1 VSDTG
6 HGMDDQTLARIFD
19 PFFTTKSERGG
30 TGLGLATVNAFAKD
44 TGGQVEV
51 ASTLGAGTTFTLWLP
66 EHTGVTAASPASD
79 QPSPASPRAA
89 HRTRILVVEDRG
101 DVRSNMVRTL
111 TTHGFV
117 VEEAEDGAG
126 AIAMLERKADY
137 TLMCIDGVMPGLGT
151 ADVLARSAELA
162 PSMGVLVCSGYL
174 REDLLRR
181 GVEAGRYAF
190 LAKPFTAEQLL
201 ESVDR
206 VMRAAPSPRT
216 AS

>member
-1 VSDTG
+1 
-6 HGMDDQTLARIFD
+6 
-19 PFFTTKSERGG
+19 
-30 TGLGLATVNAFAKD
+30 VNAFAKD

-51 ASTLGAGTTFTLWLP
+51 ASTPGAGTTFTLWLP
-66 EHTGVTAASPASD
+66 EHTGVTAASPAGD
-79 QPSPASPRAA
+79 LPSPAPPRAA

-111 TTHGFV
+111 ATHGFE

-137 TLMCIDGVMPGLGT
+137 TLMCIDGIMPGLGT

-174 REDLLRR
+174 REDLMRR

-201 ESVDR
+201 ASVDG
-206 VMRAAPSPRT
+206 VMRATPTPRPS
-216 AS
+216 

>member
-1 VSDTG
+1 MLRVSDTG

-19 PFFTTKSERGG
+19 PFFTTKGERGG

-51 ASTLGAGTTFTLWLP
+51 ASTLGKGTTFTLWLP
-66 EHTGVTAASPASD
+66 EHTGVTAASPAGD
-79 QPSPASPRAA
+79 LPSPASPRAA

-137 TLMCIDGVMPGLGT
+137 TLMCIDGIMPGLAHGRR
-151 ADVLARSAELA
+151 AGAIGRAGAIDGCARLLGLPARGSAA
-162 PSMGVLVCSGYL
+162 PW
-174 REDLLRR
+174 RR
-181 GVEAGRYAF
+181 GGPLRLPGQAVHG
-190 LAKPFTAEQLL
+190 
-201 ESVDR
+201 
-206 VMRAAPSPRT
+206 RAAAGLCR
-216 AS
+216 